1 MNKKILMTT
10 VGAVAA
16 ILMASNVSAGKYKV
30 VDVANGGSISGK
42 ITFSGTAPTNPK
54 LEITKDKEICGS
66 TLTADYYIID
76 GSGGLKNAVV
86 AIEKIDQGKAYEK
99 KGIIPLDNKKCVFDA
114 HVSTAVKGQ
123 KLGIN
128 NSDPVLHNTHLYHG
142 KKLKTMYNIALP
154 LQNRVIKKPLR
165 KDGVVTIKCDAHEW
179 MLGYVYVTKNP
190 YSVVTAADGS
200 FTIGDIPAGT
210 YKVKIWHEKLGEVTK
225 DVTVAAGAA
234 AALNYSFSK

>member
-1 MNKKILMTT
+1 MSNKKLMTYLGT
-10 VGAVAA
+10 AAVLVMAA
-16 ILMASNVSAGKYKV
+16 NANAYKAI
-30 VDVANGGSISGK
+30 DVANGGSISGK
-42 ITFSGTAPTNPK
+42 ISFSGAAPANPK
-54 LEITKDKEICGS
+54 LDITKDTESCGS
-66 TLTADYYIID
+66 GITADYYIID

-86 AIEKIDQGKAYEK
+86 AIEKIDQGKAYKK
-99 KGIIPLDNKKCVFDA
+99 KGIVPLNNKKCMF
-114 HVSTAVKGQ
+114 VSHITTAVKGQ

-200 FTIGDIPAGT
+200 FTLSDVPAGT
-210 YKVKIWHEKLGEVTK
+210 YKVKVWHEKLGEVTK
-225 DVTVAAGAA
+225 DVTVAAGSAA
-234 AALNYSFSK
+234 TLNYSFSK